1 VLRDWVWRF
10 VARGSVMAATLFPV
24 LVATRPC
31 RDEPGTRSMDST
43 IMGDERSLA
52 FRRGY
57 FFLRGLAIGF
67 EK

>member
-1 VLRDWVWRF
+1 
-10 VARGSVMAATLFPV
+10 MAATLFPV

-57 FFLRGLAIGF
+57 FFLRGLATGF